1 MESKIVPIATVKP
14 NATNPRTIKDYKF
27 RKLVKSIKEFPQ
39 MLEYRPIVVNEDM
52 VVLGGNMRL
61 RACQEA
67 GLKEVPI
74 ILASDLSIEQQDE
87 FIIKDNASFGEWDWD
102 VLANIWDTEK
112 LSEWGLDV
120 VTMEDVFDEAGIDDD
135 TEIFDDNEVVV
146 TMRMPRYEYKKV
158 SEEID
163 NFLDRNKNIVC
174 KVQN

>member
-1 MESKIVPIATVKP
+1 
-14 NATNPRTIKDYKF
+14 
-27 RKLVKSIKEFPQ
+27 

-74 ILASDLSIEQQDE
+74 ILASDMSTEQQDE

>member
-1 MESKIVPIATVKP
+1 MKSKLVPITKVLP
-14 NATNPRTIKDYKF
+14 NQTNPRTIKDYKF

-52 VVLGGNMRL
+52 IVLGGNMRL

-74 ILASDLSIEQQDE
+74 ILADQLTEEQQNE

-163 NFLDRNKNIVC
+163 QFLDRNKNIVC